1 MRDPWMRLYQPP
13 PFFLLEVVLLED
25 GLVFFFLGLLSL
37 EGETGVRLRGDRR
50 KVVTLRPSEDPVKTE
65 ATVVLWDKLTV
76 VAVPA
81 VAVPAVAVTAVPAV
95 AVPAVAGPAVAVPD
109 LVVAVRRVRAL
120 PRSEWAGDN
129 VGGDSDRSRA
139 LAFAFLALLAAS
151 RWDRCLRRSIQL
163 SNPNHVVSGQHEQIA
178 QVRDLEHSVCLE
190 HDAWAV
196 HGSRAEGLV
205 VKLPQGTWLQRIW
218 EETDSA
224 PEPTLYSDIVD
235 DNNKRH
241 KNTVHKFIFTEIPVL
256 AYCIKVIQLR

>member
-1 MRDPWMRLYQPP
+1 M
-13 PFFLLEVVLLED
+13 VLLEA
-25 GLVFFFLGLLSL
+25 GLVFLFLGLLSL
-37 EGETGVRLRGDRR
+37 RGETGVQLRGDRR
-50 KVVTLRPSEDPVKTE
+50 KVVTLRPSEVPVKTE

-76 VAVPA
+76 VAVPAVAVPA

-129 VGGDSDRSRA
+129 LGGDSDRSRA

-163 SNPNHVVSGQHEQIA
+163 SNPNQLVSGQHEQIA
-178 QVRDLEHSVCLE
+178 QVRDLEHFVCLE

-218 EETDSA
+218 EETDPA
-224 PEPTLYSDIVD
+224 PEPTLYSDIVE

-241 KNTVHKFIFTEIPVL
+241 KNTVTSLFFTEIPVL
-256 AYCIKVIQLR
+256 AYCIDVIQLR